1 MDFKGIKGEI
11 ILCSSAQPVKGNFK
25 RVYFFSELRD
35 FQLAGGFAIVLHFL
49 QIFLLAH
56 EGTAH
61 HLFPLP

>member
-35 FQLAGGFAIVLHFL
+35 FQLAGGFAISSRSS
-49 QIFLLAH
+49 FLLMKAQPIIY
-56 EGTAH
+56 
-61 HLFPLP
+61 FPFHKF